1 MEAQIG
7 SRRKSQELKHG
18 NATRICAKTGPS
30 YISSPELRYRFR
42 NRLPRVWWVSKASF
56 KIESF
61 FLMAFAEK
69 HPFLTQ
75 VFLSCVLSPCEKP
88 MKKWSFSPWALL
100 WTLPLRSQPRF
111 VSTGWHIETG
121 AWTCWIEYRSTNKLR
136 LGSFGKVPSKENH
149 KFGRFDH
156 TSTLPKHSSF
166 DFRKCRRVNH
176 LKPSHKYNDMCYYD
190 TLNPACMHILTQFK
204 YVKMGLKSH
213 GQLVHIC

>member
-30 YISSPELRYRFR
+30 CISSPELRYRFR

-69 HPFLTQ
+69 HPLLTQ

-136 LGSFGKVPSKENH
+136 LGSFGKVPLQKKRSQIWSICSYKYSSKAFIFWFQKMSSGKSFEAEPQVQRYVLLRYSQP
-149 KFGRFDH
+149 GVYA
-156 TSTLPKHSSF
+156 HSYS
-166 DFRKCRRVNH
+166 V
-176 LKPSHKYNDMCYYD
+176 
-190 TLNPACMHILTQFK
+190 
-204 YVKMGLKSH
+204 
-213 GQLVHIC
+213 